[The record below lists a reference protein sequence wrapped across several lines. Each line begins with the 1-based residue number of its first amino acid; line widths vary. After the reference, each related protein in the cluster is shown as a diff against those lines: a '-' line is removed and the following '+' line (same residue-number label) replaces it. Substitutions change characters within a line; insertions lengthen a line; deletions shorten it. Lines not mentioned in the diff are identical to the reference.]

1 MNYVGLLTLLLG
13 CEDKCGKLWRTIQLI
28 KVEESK
34 IPVNP
39 LMLFRMRKQKKK
51 LIKRGG
57 KRFADIWKKYPEKRQ
72 KIRPR
77 NQEKLEIF

>member
-39 LMLFRMRKQKKK
+39 LMLFSLRPKKK
-51 LIKRGG
+51 R
-57 KRFADIWKKYPEKRQ
+57 ADVRVKNRMKYALNIHSGQ
-72 KIRPR
+72 K
-77 NQEKLEIF
+77 